1 MLIDICLKASSLSMR
16 TRLTFKLS
24 KYAIR
29 RVVYIEVEQIDFII
43 LPISNV

>member
-1 MLIDICLKASSLSMR
+1 MLKDICLKASRLSMS

-29 RVVYIEVEQIDFII
+29 RVDIYQKFI
-43 LPISNV
+43 